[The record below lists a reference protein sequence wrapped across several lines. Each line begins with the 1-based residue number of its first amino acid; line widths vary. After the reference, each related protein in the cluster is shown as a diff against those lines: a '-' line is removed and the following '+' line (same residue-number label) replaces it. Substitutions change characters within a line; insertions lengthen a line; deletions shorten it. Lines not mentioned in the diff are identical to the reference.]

1 MKTAP
6 QPPLPLATVC
16 ENSGEECSPFSRARV
31 VLTRQEHIQLKS
43 DVSFWRGQHGRAVER
58 ERRLK
63 ADVEHLKGQ
72 VRDLNQRLY
81 GKRSERSSQLTSQ
94 QARRST
100 RKRGHQKGAPGHGRT
115 ARCGLPVVEEIHDL
129 AEHEK
134 YCPSCGNAFLPF
146 PKTENSQI
154 VEVKVHAHIRKIIRR
169 QYRKG
174 CDCIGL
180 PGLISAPPAARVIP
194 KSVLGVSVWASVLLD
209 KYLYSRPTHRLCQE
223 LLHQGLPVA
232 QGTLTDG
239 LRKLSPLFEPL
250 MAAMLEKQMG
260 ERLFHGDETTWKVF
274 EKIQDKVGYRWY
286 LWIMQSTSV
295 IYYRMAPG
303 RGADVPKGHFAGLGK
318 EVTEVILVCDRYI
331 GYKSLAAHNE
341 VIVLAFCWAHVRRDF
356 LDAARRDP
364 ELEQWMFTWVED
376 IGELYHLNGRRLE
389 CWDPASPLPE
399 QSRDFLRH
407 HNALCQKLESM
418 ANRRDACLEQKPL
431 RGIQKKVL
439 ESLKN
444 HWQGLG
450 VFLKHPQVAM
460 DNNTAERSVR
470 NPVTGR
476 KNYYGSGSV
485 WSAHLAASLFT
496 VLQTVQLWGLNPRH
510 WLVAYLN
517 ACADNGAKPP
527 SSLAPFLPWVMDDA
541 RRQQLSKPLAQDW
554 PSLANSLAQPDGAD
568 TS

>member
-1 MKTAP
+1 MKDAP
-6 QPPLPLATVC
+6 QRSLPSNPVC
-16 ENSGEECSPFSRARV
+16 EGSGEECSSFPHARV
-31 VLTRQEHIQLKS
+31 VLTEKEHLQLKS
-43 DVSFWRGQHGRAVER
+43 EVSYWRRLHGLAVER
-58 ERRLK
+58 ETLLK
-63 ADVEHLKGQ
+63 AQVEHWRAQ

-81 GKRSERSSQLTSQ
+81 GKRSEQSSRLTSQ

-100 RKRGHQKGAPGHGRT
+100 RKRGHQKDAPGHGRT
-115 ARCGLPVVEEIHDL
+115 ARCNLPVIEEIHDL

-154 VEVKVHAHIRKIIRR
+154 VEVQVHAHIRKIIRR

-174 CDCIGL
+174 CECQGVA
-180 PGLISAPPAARVIP
+180 GLIGAPPAARVIP
-194 KSVLGVSVWASVLLD
+194 KSALGVSVWASVLLD

-250 MAAMLEKQMG
+250 VAAMLEKQMS
-260 ERLFHGDETTWKVF
+260 EQLFHGDETTWKVF
-274 EKIQDKVGYRWY
+274 EKIEDKVGYHWY

-295 IYYRMAPG
+295 IYYRMTPG
-303 RGADVPKGHFAGLGK
+303 RGADVPKEHFAGLGK
-318 EVTEVILVCDRYI
+318 EATEVILVCDRYVA
-331 GYKSLAAHNE
+331 YKCLAVHNE

-356 LDAARRDP
+356 LDAACRHP
-364 ELEQWMFTWVED
+364 ELESWMLSWVED

-399 QSRDFLRH
+399 QSRDFLGH
-407 HNALCQKLESM
+407 HNALCRKLEHM
-418 ANRRDACLEQKPL
+418 ANRRDACLEQTPL
-431 RGIQKKVL
+431 CAIQKKVL
-439 ESLKN
+439 QSLQN
-444 HWQGLG
+444 HWQGLS
-450 VFLKHPQVAM
+450 VFLKYPQVAM

-496 VLQTVQLWGLNPRH
+496 VLQTVLLWGLNPRH
-510 WLVAYLN
+510 WLVTYLD

-527 SSLAPFLPWVMDDA
+527 SSLSPFLPWAMDEA
-541 RRQQLSKPLAQDW
+541 RRQQLSQPLAQDW
-554 PSLANSLAQPDGAD
+554 PSLANSLNQPDVAD